1 MEAQHAAYSLLRTG
15 FCLPTERNVSTA
27 PCGPSRY
34 GENET
39 PRAPAPPPVPHAALP
54 PAPARRTAAA
64 RPPDLRLV
72 EAWRVGLLT
81 DDEGLAVVYVM
92 LSML

>member
-1 MEAQHAAYSLLRTG
+1 MP
-15 FCLPTERNVSTA
+15 LPPT
-27 PCGPSRY
+27 
-34 GENET
+34 
-39 PRAPAPPPVPHAALP
+39 HAALL
-54 PAPARRTAAA
+54 PAPARRAAAA